1 MALDFGST
9 ACGLNYV
16 YLNTSIYL
24 QHNSQRQPITQSSHV
39 NESSSEVM
47 VYLLELG
54 IREART
60 LGGRLERGRCIVR
73 VRGSRGF
80 RGWGSGGGVPGVGFR
95 GWGSRGGVPGV
106 GGGGLG
112 VFRGR

>member
-1 MALDFGST
+1 MRQNIEDALGWGLWIQMALDFGST

-24 QHNSQRQPITQSSHV
+24 QHNSQRQPITQSSNV

-60 LGGRLERGRCIVR
+60 LGGKVR
-73 VRGSRGF
+73 TGAVHC
-80 RGWGSGGGVPGVGFR
+80 
-95 GWGSRGGVPGV
+95 
-106 GGGGLG
+106 
-112 VFRGR
+112 